1 MVLLIRYAF
10 YYGQSF
16 NIKEG
21 SSMVKIKMLILMV
34 SLRDSGGIVGVV
46 CISSQA
52 SPGREKYT
60 GGVCRVYRKVY
71 RVAAG
76 K

>member
-1 MVLLIRYAF
+1 M
-10 YYGQSF
+10 
-16 NIKEG
+16 E
-21 SSMVKIKMLILMV
+21 KIKMLILMV
-34 SLRDSGGIVGVV
+34 SVRDSGGIVGVV

-60 GGVCRVYRKVY
+60 GGVCKVYRKVY